1 MVILETS
8 RATVNIARG
17 AAPTADIVLG
27 TIGGALQTGG
37 VSIDLLDSDPTNI
50 QVGITM
56 VHDATGTTALE
67 YTHAEIVVPRGAA
80 IDLDNVFDVTAGVT
94 QAVGILLIDTDP
106 DGATGPTDT
115 YLVVVVHLNA

>member
-56 VHDATGTTALE
+56 VHDATGTTAVSPVTPGNGTTPAPIMRL
-67 YTHAEIVVPRGAA
+67 YCMLVGPV
-80 IDLDNVFDVTAGVT
+80 LVQVFSVYLAKST
-94 QAVGILLIDTDP
+94 LLI
-106 DGATGPTDT
+106 AM
-115 YLVVVVHLNA
+115 